1 MTNLKIKLIDIWCMY
16 AVRMLTVNDFK
27 NCIEWFKNSTNI
39 SSESLKNRLMLKLIE
54 NGKL

>member
-27 NCIEWFKNSTNI
+27 NCIEWFKNSINI